1 MPIVISL
8 CPRCAESV
16 EIDTQYAVVLTGTCE
31 TVWRVLRENCAP
43 GAVINLQVIADMA
56 FMHRSTVLKTLR
68 QLERQRLVS
77 CELKRPGGR
86 YYRWRMGSITPD
98 KITRAI
104 FPTMANVA

>member
-16 EIDTQYAVVLTGTCE
+16 EIDTQYA
-31 TVWRVLRENCAP
+31 VWRVLRENCAP